1 MKQAVHIFKKE
12 FRTYFVSPIAYI
24 VISIFLL
31 VTGWFFFT
39 TFFLYNQTNLRNFFS
54 LLPIIFSFVVPA
66 VTMRLFSEELNVGS
80 YEILLTMPVTFLDVV
95 VGKFLSAVAF
105 IAVMIAP
112 TLSYPITVSFLGE
125 LDWGPV
131 AGGYLG
137 AVLLGASFSAIG
149 LFASSLTRNQIIA
162 FIIGMA
168 ICFSLVLVDKMLFFL
183 PQTLLGILSYLG
195 ADAHFQNIS
204 KGIIDS
210 RDALYF
216 LSVCFVGLY
225 GTHLVMQEKN

>member
-39 TFFLYNQTNLRNFFS
+39 TFFLYNQANLRNFFS

-162 FIIGMA
+162 FIVGMA

-183 PQTLLGILSYLG
+183 PQSLLGILSYLG

-225 GTHLVMQEKN
+225 GTHLVMQAKN

>member
-24 VISIFLL
+24 VISIFLM

-39 TFFLYNQTNLRNFFS
+39 TFFLYNQANLRNFFS

-66 VTMRLFSEELNVGS
+66 VTMKLFSEELNVGS

-95 VGKFLSAVAF
+95 MGKFLSAVAF

-210 RDALYF
+210 RDVLYF

-225 GTHLVMQEKN
+225 GAHLVMQKKN

>member
-1 MKQAVHIFKKE
+1 MKQAIHIFKKE

-195 ADAHFQNIS
+195 ADTHFQNIS
-204 KGIIDS
+204 KGVIDS
-210 RDALYF
+210 RDVLYF
-216 LSVCFVGLY
+216 LSVCFVGLC
-225 GTHLVMQEKN
+225 GAHLVMQEKN

>member
-39 TFFLYNQTNLRNFFS
+39 TFFLYNQANLRNFFS
-54 LLPIIFSFVVPA
+54 LLPIIFSFIVPA
-66 VTMRLFSEELNVGS
+66 VTMKLFSEELNVGS

-162 FIIGMA
+162 FIISMA

-225 GTHLVMQEKN
+225 GAHLVMQKKN

>member
-39 TFFLYNQTNLRNFFS
+39 TFFLYNQANLRNFFS

-66 VTMRLFSEELNVGS
+66 DTMKLFSEELNVGS

-137 AVLLGASFSAIG
+137 TVLLGASFAAIG

-210 RDALYF
+210 RDVMYF

-225 GTHLVMQEKN
+225 GAHLVMQEKN

>member
-39 TFFLYNQTNLRNFFS
+39 TFFLYNQANLRNFFS

-162 FIIGMA
+162 FIISMA

-225 GTHLVMQEKN
+225 GAHLVMQEKN

>member
-1 MKQAVHIFKKE
+1 MAQVRHIFRKE
-12 FRTYFVSPIAYI
+12 FRAYFVSPIAYI

-39 TFFLYNQTNLRNFFS
+39 TFFLYNQADLRNFFA
-54 LLPIIFSFVVPA
+54 LLPLTFSFVIPA

-80 YEILLTMPVTFLDVV
+80 YEILLTMPVTFRDVV
-95 VGKFLSAVAF
+95 LGKYLAAVAF
-105 IAVMIAP
+105 IVAMLIP
-112 TLSYPITVSFLGE
+112 TLAYPVAVSFLGQ

-131 AGGYLG
+131 LGGYLG
-137 AVLLGASFSAIG
+137 SILLGGTFSAIG

-168 ICFSLVLVDKMLFFL
+168 VCFTLTLIDKMLFFL
-183 PQTLLGILSYLG
+183 PQSLLSILEYLG
-195 ADAHFQNIS
+195 ADFHFENIS

-210 RDALYF
+210 RDVVYF
-216 LSVCFVGLY
+216 LSVSFIGLY
-225 GTHLVMQEKN
+225 GTQLALRERN